1 MQFNFYKCNGTW
13 NMKTINERMNERMN
27 EKHFDNTVTNE
38 QIVDIA
44 LILGKGDNVEI
55 NVNFTERN

>member
-13 NMKTINERMNERMN
+13 NMKTINEVCDTETITC
-27 EKHFDNTVTNE
+27 FDNTVTNE

>member
-13 NMKTINERMNERMN
+13 NMKIINEVLDTETITC
-27 EKHFDNTVTNE
+27 FDNTVTNE
-38 QIVDIA
+38 QIIDIA
-44 LILGKGDNVEI
+44 MTLGKDDNVEI

>member
-13 NMKTINERMNERMN
+13 NMKTINEACDTETITC
-27 EKHFDNTVTNE
+27 FDNTVTNE

>member
-13 NMKTINERMNERMN
+13 NMKTINEVCGTETITC
-27 EKHFDNTVTNE
+27 FDNTVTNE
-38 QIVDIA
+38 QIIDIA
-44 LILGKGDNVEI
+44 LVLGKGDNVEI

>member
-13 NMKTINERMNERMN
+13 NMKTINETCDTETITC
-27 EKHFDNTVTNE
+27 FDNTVTNE

>member
-13 NMKTINERMNERMN
+13 NMKTINEVCGTETITC
-27 EKHFDNTVTNE
+27 FDNTVTNE

>member
-13 NMKTINERMNERMN
+13 NMKTINEAYDTETITC
-27 EKHFDNTVTNE
+27 FDNTVTNE